1 MAYRNLNRG
10 FKLIWPQLNS
20 FCSYTGLFLVQKIQ
34 IRYLSTLLIS
44 KNQMKSNRRNFFKLS
59 GLAGIS
65 LVGANIL
72 PICVSATEKNAVSNL
87 DQIREQAIK
96 QRNQKFNMSG
106 YAAPKIE
113 TVRVGFIGLGSRG
126 PGHVTNVS
134 LLEGVDIKA
143 LCDIVPEKVDK
154 VKKSLA
160 GSGFSPEIYT
170 VEAEA
175 WKKMCDRDDID
186 LIYIA
191 TPWNMHTPMAV
202 YAMEHGKHVCI
213 EVPAAT
219 TLEECWQL
227 VETSEK
233 TRKHCMMMENCCY
246 DFFELLTLNMARQ
259 GFFGEIVHCEGAY
272 IHNLLGLNFSK
283 TDYWEMWRL
292 KENAGRR
299 GNLYPTHGLGPV
311 CQVMGI
317 NRGDKMDFLVSVMSK
332 DFQMN
337 ETAKKLA
344 ATDKFYK
351 QFVDK
356 PYRGNM
362 TTSTIST
369 SLGRTIMVQ
378 HDVTSPNVYSRIH
391 KISGTIGAALK
402 YPLPGKISVDD
413 NWVSPEEYKAIEEKY
428 TPEIIKK
435 IGEMAKQVGGH
446 GGMDFLMDWRTI
458 DCLRNGLALDQDVY
472 DAALWSSIAP
482 LSEWSVANRSN
493 SIDVPDFTG
502 GSWKTNQ
509 PVDLLLVKGGN
520 TKVIKTI
527 PPGAHRK
534 PVPEGVQN

>member
-1 MAYRNLNRG
+1 
-10 FKLIWPQLNS
+10 
-20 FCSYTGLFLVQKIQ
+20 
-34 IRYLSTLLIS
+34 
-44 KNQMKSNRRNFFKLS
+44 MKSNRRNFLKLS
-59 GLAGIS
+59 GLAGVS

-72 PICVSATEKNAVSNL
+72 QACVPITGKNAVSNL
-87 DQIREQAIK
+87 DIIREQAIK
-96 QRNQKFNMSG
+96 QHNQKFNMCG
-106 YAAPKIE
+106 YTAPKLD
-113 TVRVGFIGLGSRG
+113 TVRVGFIGLGNRG
-126 PGHVTNVS
+126 PSHVSNVS
-134 LLEGVDIKA
+134 LLEGVEIKA
-143 LCDIVPEKVDK
+143 LCDIVPEKVSNAKK
-154 VKKSLA
+154 VIEN
-160 GSGFSPEIYT
+160 SGFSPEIYT
-170 VEAEA
+170 GEAES
-175 WKKMCDRDDID
+175 WKKLCDRDDLD
-186 LIYIA
+186 LIYIC
-191 TPWNMHTPMAV
+191 TPWNMHTTMAV

-227 VETSEK
+227 VETSER

-259 GFFGEIVHCEGAY
+259 GFFGEIMHCEGAY

-283 TDYWEMWRL
+283 TGYWEMWRL
-292 KENAGRR
+292 KENESRR
-299 GNLYPTHGLGPV
+299 GNIYPTHGLGPV
-311 CQVMGI
+311 CQVIGI
-317 NRGDKMDFLVSVMSK
+317 NRGDKMDFMVSLMSR

-337 ETAKKLA
+337 VTAKKMA
-344 ATDKFYK
+344 ATDEFYK

-391 KISGTIGAALK
+391 KISGTKGSALK
-402 YPLPGKISVDD
+402 YPLPGKISVADE
-413 NWVSPEEYKAIEEKY
+413 WVSTEEYKAIEEKY

-435 IGEMAKQVGGH
+435 IGEIAKEVGGH

-509 PVDLLLVKGGN
+509 PVDLLLEKGGN
-520 TKVIKTI
+520 TKVVHQSHK
-527 PPGAHRK
+527 
-534 PVPEGVQN
+534 